1 MYPYLKNT
9 IYFETVCISIKCRK
23 RYINVFEFSD
33 YWLFHTADPNNDTQC
48 LSPVAFGTTTGL
60 LVAIIVAL
68 SVFVILQCVR
78 KRNGKGKTT
87 TMAYF
92 STLYSSSLNYVNMQN
107 SYIEIL
113 DNYVNM
119 RNNYVDMLNYIVR

>member
-1 MYPYLKNT
+1 M
-9 IYFETVCISIKCRK
+9 
-23 RYINVFEFSD
+23 FSSSLIIGFF
-33 YWLFHTADPNNDTQC
+33 YTADPNNDTQC

-60 LVAIIVAL
+60 LVAIIAAL

-87 TMAYF
+87 MMAYF

-107 SYIEIL
+107 SYVDIL